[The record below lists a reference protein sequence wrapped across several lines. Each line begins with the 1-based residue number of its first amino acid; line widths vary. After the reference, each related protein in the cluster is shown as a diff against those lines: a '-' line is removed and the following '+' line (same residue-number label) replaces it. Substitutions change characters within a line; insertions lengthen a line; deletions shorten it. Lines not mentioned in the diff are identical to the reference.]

1 MPTPPPRKR
10 SRTTD
15 GSKRL
20 ESYMDNNGVRPV
32 AVYVPIALHKA
43 LTEVCILGELTM
55 QALITLACNTYYGA
69 PHDLPP
75 LVKPTKVKLEPHK
88 NVTWY
93 ADVDLHKRMKLLGL
107 DIGASVQQLVLS
119 ALVDYTKDAPQV
131 KALNIE
137 TGFPAYLRTPTN

>member
-20 ESYMDNNGVRPV
+20 ETYMDRNGLRPV
-32 AVYVPIALHKA
+32 AVYFPVDLHRA
-43 LTEVCILGELTM
+43 LTEVCILGETTM
-55 QALITLACNTYYGA
+55 QALITLACNTYYGG

-88 NVTWY
+88 NFTWY
-93 ADVDLHKRMKLLGL
+93 ADVDLHKRIKLLAL
-107 DIGASVQQLVLS
+107 DVEASVQQLVLS
-119 ALVDYTKDAPQV
+119 AVLGYTNKHPQV
-131 KALNIE
+131 KALKIE
-137 TGFPAYLRTPTN
+137 TGFPAYLRTPRN